1 MLNYLLVSGHFLGH
15 PVYLSII
22 PNYYIKSSGKNK
34 NYNVVRNNGLVRS
47 GDFIF
52 AYLAFKKCKII
63 QSYLFLTVQRSKI
76 IKG

>member
-52 AYLAFKKCKII
+52 VYLTF
-63 QSYLFLTVQRSKI
+63 
-76 IKG
+76 